1 MALNYRGLRRQA
13 DLLDWPTTLWAW
25 AVVMAAWLVHFWLT
39 APLPPI
45 QSPLSSGA
53 LFAAVVGWQAL
64 KSPRAVAWQN
74 RKRTDGEGVWTTP
87 LSARSERLAL
97 ALPLAAL
104 AGYLGYLCVALTKDG
119 EPVRAVAAAIWG
131 LGSLAA
137 LVRAVI
143 LGWRR
148 ALELRIDET
157 GVFTRRWRGTIPWE
171 AIDFAVTPTDRERV
185 LRLMTRPPLTAP
197 GLPRATREGG
207 GFVTIR
213 LEDSQVSRDAVIAAM
228 LKVRP
233 NLRVAPW
240 RRGGAVLPIRGATD
254 VPDTVEVTTYG

>member
-1 MALNYRGLRRQA
+1 MAPNYRPMRRQA
-13 DLLDWPTTLWAW
+13 DLLDWPTTVRAW
-25 AVVMAAWLVHFWLT
+25 AVVMAAWLVHLWLT

-74 RKRTDGEGVWTTP
+74 RKRTDGEGIWTTP
-87 LSARSERLAL
+87 SSTRSERLAL

-119 EPVRAVAAAIWG
+119 EPIRAAAAAIWG

-137 LVRAVI
+137 FARAVI

-148 ALELRIDET
+148 ALELRIDEA

-185 LRLMTRPPLTAP
+185 VRLMTRPPVSAP

-213 LEDSQVSRDAVIAAM
+213 LSDAEIAREPVIAAM
-228 LKVRP
+228 LKARP
-233 NLRVAPW
+233 DLRIAPW
-240 RRGGAVLPIRGATD
+240 PHGGVVLPIHGATD
-254 VPDTVEVTTYG
+254 VPDIVRVGS